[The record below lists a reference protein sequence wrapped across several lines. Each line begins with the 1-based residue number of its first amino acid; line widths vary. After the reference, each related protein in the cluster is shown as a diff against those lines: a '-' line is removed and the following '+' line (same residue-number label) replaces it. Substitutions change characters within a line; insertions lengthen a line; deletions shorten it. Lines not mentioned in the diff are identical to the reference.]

1 MKIRIYYEDTDMGG
15 IVYHSNYISYCER
28 ARSEL
33 FFQKG
38 LKPHDEAM
46 SEFFVVRRVECDF
59 LKSAKFADIVEVK
72 TKVIEKRNT
81 SMTLEQNIVR
91 GEELL
96 FKAKVTVVYLKNGKP
111 SKIPL
116 KLIDIIDE

>member
-38 LKPHDEAM
+38 LNPHDDAM

-59 LKSAKFADIVEVK
+59 LKSAKFADVIEVK
-72 TKVIEKRNT
+72 TSVIEKRNT
-81 SMTLEQNIVR
+81 SMTLQQDIFRE
-91 GEELL
+91 EELL
-96 FKAKVTVVYLKNGKP
+96 FSAKVVVVFVKNGKP
-111 SKIPL
+111 SRIPAHYLEIL
-116 KLIDIIDE
+116 K

>member
-15 IVYHSNYISYCER
+15 IVYHSNYITYCER

-38 LKPHDEAM
+38 LMPHDDAM

-59 LKSAKFADIVEVK
+59 LKSAKFADVIEVK
-72 TKVIEKRNT
+72 TSVVEKRNT
-81 SMTLEQNIVR
+81 SMTLQQDIVR
-91 GEELL
+91 DEELL
-96 FKAKVTVVYLKNGKP
+96 FSAKVVVVFVKNGKP
-111 SKIPL
+111 SRIPESYLEIL
-116 KLIDIIDE
+116 K